1 MTTPQSPSQDPE
13 PPKNGGENQFYHEW
27 DLITSTTFLRALLR
41 EFPFAERKGER
52 LRPDENCRSMAVQ
65 VAAMIAQF
73 CVNLLPD
80 GASRMGFIF
89 NANSQR
95 SGKSLLAKV
104 AIVPIYGRFVAQS
117 WHAKEEELVKRI
129 DSAVISASN
138 YICFDNVRGYLSS
151 QALEALLTT
160 PFWEA
165 RVLGS
170 SEIVTAPNK
179 ISLFVTGNDLMVS
192 PDLAHR
198 FLFCDLQVSEGD
210 VQERKPSFV
219 LDDSWLMQRENR
231 IDILSAIWGCV
242 RSWHDAGRP
251 TASSF
256 GFKPKLGFEQ
266 WGELI
271 GGIVAHAGFGNC
283 LEAPQLAVG
292 GNNEDRQL
300 RDLFSVLTENMFS
313 SRREFTFQEV
323 VNAAHE
329 NDLFSWLLDGRMSDG
344 DFALS
349 AKAKSSFGLMLGRYG
364 PNVDL
369 RARPRSFRLAS
380 GASILFGSSGKGR
393 NKRFFIELPEDESV
407 ASDPDPE
414 AAEG

>member
-1 MTTPQSPSQDPE
+1 MTAPISPAVETPDPT
-13 PPKNGGENQFYHEW
+13 PVGSDQFYHDW
-27 DLITSTTFLRALLR
+27 DLITSTTYLRALLR

-65 VAAMIAQF
+65 VAAMVAQF
-73 CVNLLPD
+73 CVGLLPP
-80 GASRMGFIF
+80 GASRMGFLF

-129 DSAVISASN
+129 DAAVITASN
-138 YICFDNVRGYLSS
+138 YVCFDNVRGYLSS

-165 RVLGS
+165 RVLGT

-192 PDLAHR
+192 PDLSHR

-210 VQERKPSFV
+210 VQERKPPFV
-219 LDDSWLMQRENR
+219 IDDSWLMQRENR

-242 RSWHDAGRP
+242 RSWHAAGRP

-271 GGIVAHAGFGNC
+271 GGIVAHSGFGNC

-292 GNNEDRQL
+292 GNNEDRQIREL
-300 RDLFSVLTENMFS
+300 LSVLMEGMFS
-313 SRREFTFQEV
+313 TRREFTFQDV
-323 VNAAHE
+323 VNAAQE
-329 NDLFSWLLDGRMSDG
+329 NDLFSWLLDGRKSDG
-344 DFALS
+344 DFILS
-349 AKAKSSFGLMLGRYG
+349 ARSKSSFGLLLGRYG

-369 RARPRSFRLAS
+369 RARPRSFRVES

-393 NKRFFIELPEDESV
+393 NKRYFIE
-407 ASDPDPE
+407 DPTEQEKVEDPE
-414 AAEG
+414 RVAA

>member
-1 MTTPQSPSQDPE
+1 MTAPQSPPQDPE

-117 WHAKEEELVKRI
+117 WHAKEEEQVKRI
-129 DSAVISASN
+129 DAAIISASN

-165 RVLGS
+165 RILGS

-242 RSWHDAGRP
+242 RSWHEAGRP
-251 TASSF
+251 PASSF

-266 WGELI
+266 WGEMV

-292 GNNEDRQL
+292 GNNEDRQI
-300 RDLFSVLTENMFS
+300 RDLFTVLMENMFTQ
-313 SRREFTFQEV
+313 RREFTFQEV

-393 NKRFFIELPEDESV
+393 NKRFFIELPEEESTV
-407 ASDPDPE
+407 E
-414 AAEG
+414 VQKE

>member
-1 MTTPQSPSQDPE
+1 MTTAPTTPPPPPE
-13 PPKNGGENQFYHEW
+13 EVASNQFYHDW

-41 EFPFAERKGER
+41 EFPFAERQGER
-52 LRPDENCRSMAVQ
+52 LRADENCRSMAVQ
-65 VAAMIAQF
+65 VAAMVAQF
-73 CVNLLPD
+73 CVGLLPE

-104 AIVPIYGRFVAQS
+104 AIVPINGRFVAQS
-117 WHAKEEELVKRI
+117 WHSKEEELVKRI
-129 DSAVISASN
+129 DAAVISASN
-138 YICFDNVRGYLSS
+138 YVCFDNVRGYLSS

-170 SEIVTAPNK
+170 SEIVVAPNK

-210 VQERKPSFV
+210 VQERKPPFV
-219 LDDSWLMQRENR
+219 IDDAWLMQRENR
-231 IDILSAIWGCV
+231 IDILSAIWGMV
-242 RSWHDAGRP
+242 RSWHAAGRP

-266 WGELI
+266 WGELV

-292 GNNEDRQL
+292 GNNEDRQI
-300 RDLFSVLTENMFS
+300 RDLLTVLMEGMFS
-313 SRREFTFQEV
+313 RRREFTFQEV

-329 NDLFSWLLDGRMSDG
+329 NDLFTWLLDGRMSDG
-344 DFALS
+344 DFVLS
-349 AKAKSSFGLMLGRYG
+349 AKAKSSFGLLLGRYG
-364 PNVDL
+364 PNTDL
-369 RARPRSFRLAS
+369 RVRPRTFRMAEGRPIMF
-380 GASILFGSSGKGR
+380 GASGKGR
-393 NKRFFIELPEDESV
+393 SKRYFLEDPTAVETPEPGV
-407 ASDPDPE
+407 E
-414 AAEG
+414 AV

>member
-1 MTTPQSPSQDPE
+1 MTTPESPSVSPE
-13 PPKNGGENQFYHEW
+13 PPKDGGANQFYHDW
-27 DLITSTTFLRALLR
+27 DLITSTVYLRTLLR

-52 LRPDENCRSMAVQ
+52 LRADENCRSMAVQ
-65 VAAMIAQF
+65 VAAMVAQF
-73 CVNLLPD
+73 CVGLLPD

-129 DSAVISASN
+129 DAAVISASN
-138 YICFDNVRGYLSS
+138 YVCFDNVRGYLSS

-170 SEIVTAPNK
+170 SEIVVAPNK

-192 PDLAHR
+192 PDLSHR

-210 VQERKPSFV
+210 VQDRKPPFV
-219 LDDSWLMQRENR
+219 IDDAWLMQRENR

-242 RSWHDAGRP
+242 RSWHAAGRP

-300 RDLFSVLTENMFS
+300 RELLSVLMEGMFT

-344 DFALS
+344 DFMLS

-369 RARPRSFRLAS
+369 RARPRSFRMAS

-393 NKRFFIELPEDESV
+393 QKRYFIEEPVDAEAVAAAPEEV
-407 ASDPDPE
+407 A
-414 AAEG
+414 G

>member
-1 MTTPQSPSQDPE
+1 MSVSLSTPDPAVV
-13 PPKNGGENQFYHEW
+13 PPNQFYHHW
-27 DLITSTTFLRALLR
+27 DLITSTTYLRALLR

-52 LRPDENCRSMAVQ
+52 LRADENCRSLAVQ
-65 VAAMIAQF
+65 VAAMVAQF
-73 CVNLLPD
+73 CVGLLPE

-104 AIVPIYGRFVAQS
+104 AIIPVYGHFSVQT
-117 WHAKEEELVKRI
+117 WHAKEEEQVKRI
-129 DSAVISASN
+129 DAAIIKASN

-165 RVLGS
+165 RVLGT
-170 SEIVTAPNK
+170 SEIVVAPNK

-210 VQERKPSFV
+210 VQERKPPFV
-219 LDDSWLMQRENR
+219 LDDSWLMKRENR
-231 IDILSAIWGCV
+231 IDILSALWAIV
-242 RSWHDAGRP
+242 RSWQDAGRP

-266 WGELI
+266 WGDLI

-292 GNNEDRQL
+292 GNNEVRQI
-300 RDLFSVLTENMFS
+300 RDLLAVLMEGMFS
-313 SRREFTFQEV
+313 PRREFTFQEV
-323 VNAAHE
+323 VNACHE
-329 NDLFSWLLDGRMSDG
+329 NDLFTWLLDGRMSDG
-344 DFALS
+344 DFMLS
-349 AKAKSSFGLMLGRYG
+349 AKAKSSFGLLLGRYG
-364 PNVDL
+364 PNIDL
-369 RARPRSFRLAS
+369 RAKPRSFRLS
-380 GASILFGSSGKGR
+380 DGRSIQFGSSGKGR
-393 NKRFFIELPEDESV
+393 AKRYFIEDPSLESEPAQDQE
-407 ASDPDPE
+407 AS
-414 AAEG
+414 

>member
-1 MTTPQSPSQDPE
+1 MTAPQSPSQDPE

-52 LRPDENCRSMAVQ
+52 LRPDENCRSMSVQ

-117 WHAKEEELVKRI
+117 WHAKEEEQVKRI
-129 DSAVISASN
+129 DAAIISASN

-170 SEIVTAPNK
+170 SDIVTAPNK

-242 RSWHDAGRP
+242 RSWHEAGRP
-251 TASSF
+251 SASSF

-266 WGELI
+266 WGEMV

-292 GNNEDRQL
+292 GNNEDRQI
-300 RDLFSVLTENMFS
+300 RDLFAVLMENMFTQ
-313 SRREFTFQEV
+313 RREFTFQEV

-393 NKRFFIELPEDESV
+393 NKRFFIELPEEESAV
-407 ASDPDPE
+407 E
-414 AAEG
+414 IQKE